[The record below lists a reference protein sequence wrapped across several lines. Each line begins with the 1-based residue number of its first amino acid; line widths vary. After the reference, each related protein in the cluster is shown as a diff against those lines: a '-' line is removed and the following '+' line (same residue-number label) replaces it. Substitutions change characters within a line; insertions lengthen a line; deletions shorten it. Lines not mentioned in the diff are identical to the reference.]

1 MSAPATDAT
10 CPTTPGLSSEG
21 GFDPGLDWSS
31 VKANPTANWH
41 VIGWMVCLLLLAIT
55 WIVSIVTVTKHLRNY
70 YEPQI
75 QRHKLRV
82 LLFPPVYATLA
93 WFSYLRYDYA
103 TTIMFFATVFES
115 FAVFN
120 LYTSLQAYLE
130 PFRQEAGDLKEE
142 KDTKIM
148 FVKNLHLKS
157 MWGMHYRTITD
168 ILVFQYPVWSLID
181 SFMSIFAQL
190 KGRYCEGVYS
200 FKGAY
205 VYLTIINFFSLSV
218 ILTALFTYLD
228 VYHREWKRGNVPAH
242 GMFWCVKGPIMF
254 IFYVGEMLLTILTT
268 AGVIQGTDGSHG
280 SIAWPA
286 DAVKNGLYV
295 IIICVVMFVDCFMM
309 LRFFGPK
316 DNIQNAAKNGQV
328 KKMSYWHA
336 FYDGYISYI
345 PEFFYLVA
353 CCGADSFKLMKK
365 RKELKKRKNL
375 EALNGTNNNLSNS
388 SNPTEHLLDDSQHN
402 IAIHN
407 DGYKMENLGRSTT
420 TTAAD
425 AYQPAMSQ
433 YHANHSDD
441 DSTNNYQTPLQMPDA
456 NAYQQNVYPQSNYT
470 STQPQPVHHHQQP
483 TFSGSYDQ
491 QNPYNPQRQNTYSQ
505 QPF

>member
-41 VIGWMVCLLLLAIT
+41 VIGWMICLLLLAIT

-103 TTIMFFATVFES
+103 TTIMFFATMFEA

-130 PFRQEAGDLKEE
+130 PFRQEAGNLKEE

-168 ILVFQYPVWSLID
+168 MLVFQYPVWSLVD

-268 AGVIQGTDGSHG
+268 AGVINGTDGTHG

-316 DNIQNAAKNGQV
+316 DNIQNAAKNGQI
-328 KKMSYWHA
+328 KKMGYWHA
-336 FYDGYISYI
+336 FYDGYVSYI

-365 RKELKKRKNL
+365 RKALKKRQNL

-388 SNPTEHLLDDSQHN
+388 SNPTDHLLDNSQN
-402 IAIHN
+402 NVTVQN
-407 DGYKMENLGRSTT
+407 DHSEYKMENLGSSNT
-420 TTAAD
+420 TTAN
-425 AYQPAMSQ
+425 AYQPPMAQ

-441 DSTNNYQTPLQMPDA
+441 STNSYQTPLQMPDA
-456 NAYQQNVYPQSNYT
+456 NAYQQNVYPQSSYT
-470 STQPQPVHHHQQP
+470 STQPQPVHHQQSVFP
-483 TFSGSYDQ
+483 QPHDQ
-491 QNPYNPQRQNTYSQ
+491 QSPYHPERQNTYSQ

>member
-1 MSAPATDAT
+1 M
-10 CPTTPGLSSEG
+10 LN
-21 GFDPGLDWSS
+21 
-31 VKANPTANWH
+31 K
-41 VIGWMVCLLLLAIT
+41 
-55 WIVSIVTVTKHLRNY
+55 SIRETKY
-70 YEPQI
+70 KYS
-75 QRHKLRV
+75 
-82 LLFPPVYATLA
+82 FFVY
-93 WFSYLRYDYA
+93 
-103 TTIMFFATVFES
+103 
-115 FAVFN
+115 FN
-120 LYTSLQAYLE
+120 
-130 PFRQEAGDLKEE
+130 R
-142 KDTKIM
+142 
-148 FVKNLHLKS
+148 
-157 MWGMHYRTITD
+157 
-168 ILVFQYPVWSLID
+168 SLID

-205 VYLTIINFFSLSV
+205 VYLTIINFISLSI

-268 AGVIQGTDGSHG
+268 AGVINGTDGSNG

-328 KKMSYWHA
+328 KKMGYWHA
-336 FYDGYISYI
+336 FYDGYVAYI

-365 RKELKKRKNL
+365 RKELKKRKQL
-375 EALNGTNNNLSNS
+375 EALNGTNNNLSSS
-388 SNPTEHLLDDSQHN
+388 SNPTDHLLDDSQN
-402 IAIHN
+402 NVTIHN
-407 DGYKMENLGRSTT
+407 DHSEYKMENLGTSTT
-420 TTAAD
+420 ATAG
-425 AYQPAMSQ
+425 AYQQPAMSQ
-433 YHANHSDD
+433 YHANHSD

-456 NAYQQNVYPQSNYT
+456 NAYQQNVYPQPSYT
-470 STQPQPVHHHQQP
+470 STQPQPVHQHQQP
-483 TFSGSYDQ
+483 TLSQPYDQ
-491 QNPYNPQRQNTYSQ
+491 QSPYNPQRQNTYSQ